1 MVDLTEKEIMKAS
14 EAIDKALLSITREN
28 RGEVAFRILSI
39 VRNLNDHIADKI
51 WKDMRPHQRMDIN
64 KVASK
69 FGNLPPYQFIA
80 RFDKFLRAS
89 VSHFTPSEE
98 GAERLMLKYY
108 RFILQLKKALYD
120 RYGIVIIN
128 NIDSFLEDL
137 DEQTKDYY
145 YKVAQQI
152 ELNKTMPDSH
162 NFDNYYVDKIKPFL

>member
-69 FGNLPPYQFIA
+69 FGNLPPYQFIS

-108 RFILQLKKALYD
+108 RFILQLKKSPL
-120 RYGIVIIN
+120 
-128 NIDSFLEDL
+128 
-137 DEQTKDYY
+137 
-145 YKVAQQI
+145 
-152 ELNKTMPDSH
+152 
-162 NFDNYYVDKIKPFL
+162 